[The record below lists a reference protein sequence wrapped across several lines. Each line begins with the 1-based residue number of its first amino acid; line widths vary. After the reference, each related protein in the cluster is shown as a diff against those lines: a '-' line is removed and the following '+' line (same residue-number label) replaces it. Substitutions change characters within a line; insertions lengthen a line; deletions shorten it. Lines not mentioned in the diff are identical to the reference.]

1 MLGTEQAVL
10 ENSWLKSLFYR
21 IFGNVRIGE
30 KIRAANVHKLLRS
43 YDLSDFAI
51 LDAGC
56 GTGILSFDLAQRFP
70 EARIVSIDLNSK
82 LIQKA
87 KIVITKKKIRNVT
100 FGFKDILR
108 LDKTRHFDLIIC
120 IDVLEHIENDV
131 KAVRKLSSSMKKGGI
146 LILHV
151 PQKFQRHP
159 VKDMDWRGHHVR
171 EGYTIQEI
179 AKLLERENLQMSW
192 MRNTFGVYGAMADE
206 IEYLLW
212 KTKPIWLLSLP
223 FLLLFTW
230 LDISFKH
237 SRGNGLLIRAT
248 KR

>member
-223 FLLLFTW
+223 FLLLLTW

-237 SRGNGLLIRAT
+237 SRGNGILIRAT
-248 KR
+248 KQ